1 MQALFEKIGHAK
13 YTDRQANTYTISADE
28 QRRDISVLTVELGT
42 GSLAPS
48 DLADMCTVAN
58 AVVLREAAKGSRCVS
73 LSGRLP
79 TWAVAAIHH
88 ALKPSCDTLY
98 QYDPKL
104 GHLAVMQHRGHVAIG
119 AVVS

>member
-1 MQALFEKIGHAK
+1 MQALFEKIAPGK
-13 YTDRQANTYTISADE
+13 YQDRQANTYEVKGDGE
-28 QRRDISVLTVELGT
+28 RRDINILEITLGS

-58 AVVLREAAKGSRCVS
+58 ATVLRETVKSSRAVS

-79 TWAVAAIHH
+79 AWAVAALHH

-104 GHLAVMQHRGHVAIG
+104 GHVAVMQHRGHVAIG